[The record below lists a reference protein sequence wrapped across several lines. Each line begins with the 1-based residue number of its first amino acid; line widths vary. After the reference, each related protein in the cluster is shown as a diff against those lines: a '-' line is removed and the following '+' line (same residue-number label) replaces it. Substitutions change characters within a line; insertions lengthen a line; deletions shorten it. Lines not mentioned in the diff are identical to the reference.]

1 MRVAGARAR
10 PPRPPPPPLSPV
22 IAAHALDRGREAE
35 GGRAVAAKPTL
46 TFFFAARCAP
56 TCSPSCASSPATCA
70 NPIAACRRKTWPRS
84 GRGPGSSS
92 TARRRSPS
100 STTCTPSSPRT
111 MSPRGTWRIW
121 RCGAPRWR
129 GTCTCRRREF
139 FFFWGGGDKKKT
151 QNEKSTPFPPPPPPH
166 SYVNINLPRGSHVEE
181 AIYPLQLPDGAPV
194 PHADAAADLLG
205 LAPKKAQKKADAMV
219 KVWEEGGRVG
229 REGLAAGGSASARS
243 RARARLGPPRAAPAP
258 RAAPRRAE
266 WSVLTATGC
275 PRRSTAPPPSPTKPL
290 PLLPLSPGPRL
301 PQRLHPVQAPRRRP
315 GGRPARHRA
324 ADGGDRAAVGDREQR
339 VWPVGR
345 LFRQHR
351 RPHRPHPGLCVW
363 HGPVHVLE
371 PRPRES
377 RRWGGG
383 SKEKTKTLSEP

>member
-1 MRVAGARAR
+1 VRVAGARAR

-139 FFFWGGGDKKKT
+139 FFFLGGGGTKKKRKT
-151 QNEKSTPFPPPPPPH
+151 KNRPLSLLPLRPTAMSTSTCRGARTWRKRFTRCNCPTAPPSRTPTRRPTCWGWRPKRRRRKRTPW
-166 SYVNINLPRGSHVEE
+166 SRCGKKEEGWGERGWRR
-181 AIYPLQLPDGAPV
+181 
-194 PHADAAADLLG
+194 AAARL
-205 LAPKKAQKKADAMV
+205 
-219 KVWEEGGRVG
+219 
-229 REGLAAGGSASARS
+229 
-243 RARARLGPPRAAPAP
+243 RARARARASARLGPRPRPAP
-258 RAAPRRAE
+258 R
-266 WSVLTATGC
+266 LD
-275 PRRSTAPPPSPTKPL
+275 
-290 PLLPLSPGPRL
+290 
-301 PQRLHPVQAPRRRP
+301 
-315 GGRPARHRA
+315 GRNGA
-324 ADGGDRAAVGDREQR
+324 
-339 VWPVGR
+339 
-345 LFRQHR
+345 
-351 RPHRPHPGLCVW
+351 C
-363 HGPVHVLE
+363 
-371 PRPRES
+371 
-377 RRWGGG
+377 
-383 SKEKTKTLSEP
+383 

>member
-70 NPIAACRRKTWPRS
+70 NPIAAYRRKTWPRS

-139 FFFWGGGDKKKT
+139 FFFLGGGGQKKNAKR
-151 QNEKSTPFPPPPPPH
+151 KIDPFPSSPSAP
-166 SYVNINLPRGSHVEE
+166 
-181 AIYPLQLPDGAPV
+181 QLCQHQP
-194 PHADAAADLLG
+194 AAG
-205 LAPKKAQKKADAMV
+205 LARGGSDLPAATARRRPRPARRRGGRPAGAGAQKGA
-219 KVWEEGGRVG
+219 EESGRHGQGVGRRRKGGERGVGGGRQRVCA
-229 REGLAAGGSASARS
+229 LA
-243 RARARLGPPRAAPAP
+243 RARAPRPASG
-258 RAAPRRAE
+258 RARAPRRA
-266 WSVLTATGC
+266 STGGME
-275 PRRSTAPPPSPTKPL
+275 RADRHGLPPPLDGAPTFPNQTPSPPPPLPRPSASPTPT
-290 PLLPLSPGPRL
+290 PCPSTSPKTWWPTCT
-301 PQRLHPVQAPRRRP
+301 PP
-315 GGRPARHRA
+315 GG
-324 ADGGDRAAVGDREQR
+324 
-339 VWPVGR
+339 
-345 LFRQHR
+345 
-351 RPHRPHPGLCVW
+351 
-363 HGPVHVLE
+363 
-371 PRPRES
+371 
-377 RRWGGG
+377 
-383 SKEKTKTLSEP
+383 